1 MHLVTKLL
9 KVEIPKLKS
18 TRNSSGNI
26 ETVSSLQVKEKM
38 PMEADCVWAIQEEKF
53 PLEVGRLKEELQK
66 ERHWRKNNFKTVI
79 NYLEIKVFC

>member
-1 MHLVTKLL
+1 
-9 KVEIPKLKS
+9 
-18 TRNSSGNI
+18 
-26 ETVSSLQVKEKM
+26 
-38 PMEADCVWAIQEEKF
+38 MEADCVWAIQEEKF